1 MIVVASLGFFIFKFL
16 SCLSGLVVYAF
27 YSKLGCD
34 PLASG
39 KIYSPN
45 QIISYYVADQLS
57 LPGIPGFFISAI
69 VAATFRLDASDL
81 RPLTFK

>member
-1 MIVVASLGFFIFKFL
+1 MILIATLGFFILKNLACF
-16 SCLSGLVVYAF
+16 SGIVVYSH
-27 YSKLGCD
+27 YSSLGCD

-57 LPGIPGFFISAI
+57 FPGVPGFFISAV
-69 VAATFRLDASDL
+69 VAATFRFIM
-81 RPLTFK
+81 LTSN